1 MIDVC
6 IEKARTPK
14 PANYKLPS
22 PPNSAGRN
30 MLNLRYPPI
39 ALKVCAF

>member
-6 IEKARTPK
+6 IEKAKSPK

-22 PPNSAGRN
+22 APNSAGRN
-30 MLNLRYPPI
+30 TLDLRYSK
-39 ALKVCAF
+39 ALYVLT

>member
-14 PANYKLPS
+14 PANYKLPH
-22 PPNSAGRN
+22 PNSAGRN
-30 MLNLRYPPI
+30 MLDLRYPPI
-39 ALKVCAF
+39 TLKVYTF